1 MITMN
6 WSQISAETLLGK
18 LIRLPFR
25 VVPEGSVVHI
35 LRGPARGIR
44 WISNSSTRGFWLGL
58 WEPDNLKLFASH
70 LALGSVV
77 YDIGAHVGLY
87 TLLSSKRVGSQG
99 HVYSF
104 EPLPRNVQ
112 YLRRHI
118 ELNEVSNC
126 TVVEVAVSDRAGYG
140 HFDPTAHDSAAHL
153 SPTGAVEVA
162 MIALDDFFYSGSG
175 ARPPNAMKINA
186 EGAETEVLLG
196 GRRLIQEFFPVI
208 FLSLHTEQATQE
220 CKEFL
225 SSCGYSIQFL
235 AADKIWAQKT
245 PQ

>member
-1 MITMN
+1 MIRMD
-6 WSQISAETLLGK
+6 WSRISAETLLGK

-25 VVPEGSVVHI
+25 LIPEGSVVRI
-35 LRGPARGIR
+35 LRGPARGFH
-44 WISNSSTRGFWLGL
+44 WISNSSTRGFWLGF
-58 WEPDNLKLFASH
+58 WEPDNLKLFASQ
-70 LALGSVV
+70 LGPGSVV

-87 TLLSSKRVGSQG
+87 TLLSSKSVGNQG

-104 EPLPRNVQ
+104 EPLPRNVR

-118 ELNEVSNC
+118 ELNEISNC
-126 TVVEVAVSDRAGYG
+126 TVVEAAVSNRAGYQRL
-140 HFDPTAHDSAAHL
+140 DPTAHDSAAHL
-153 SPTGAVEVA
+153 SQTGALEVA
-162 MIALDDFFYSGSG
+162 TIALDEFFYGGSG

-196 GRRLIQEFFPVI
+196 GRRLIQEFFPII
-208 FLSLHTEQATQE
+208 FLSLHTERATQE

-225 SSCGYSIQFL
+225 SSCGYTIRFL

-245 PQ
+245 SQ

>member
-1 MITMN
+1 MDP
-6 WSQISAETLLGK
+6 SQISAATLLGK

-25 VVPEGSVVHI
+25 LIPEGSVVRI

-44 WISNSSTRGFWLGL
+44 WISNSSTRGFWLGF
-58 WEPDNLKLFASH
+58 WEPDNLKLFASQ
-70 LALGSVV
+70 LVPGSVV

-87 TLLSSKRVGSQG
+87 TLLSSKSIGSRG

-104 EPLPRNVQ
+104 EPLPRNVH

-118 ELNEVSNC
+118 KLNAISNC
-126 TVVEVAVSDRAGYG
+126 TVVEAAISDRAGCQR
-140 HFDPTAHDSAAHL
+140 FDPTAHDSAAHL
-153 SPTGAVEVA
+153 SETGSVEVA
-162 MIALDDFFYSGSG
+162 TIALDEFFYGGSG
-175 ARPPNAMKINA
+175 ARPPNTIKINA

-196 GRRLIQEFFPVI
+196 GRRLIREFSPVI
-208 FLSLHTEQATQE
+208 FLSLHTEQATRE
-220 CKEFL
+220 CEGFL

-245 PQ
+245 SK

>member
-1 MITMN
+1 MD
-6 WSQISAETLLGK
+6 WLQISAETLLGK

-25 VVPEGSVVHI
+25 LVPEGSVVRI
-35 LRGPARGIR
+35 LRGPARGMR
-44 WISNSSTRGFWLGL
+44 WISNSSTRGFWLGF
-58 WEPDNLKLFASH
+58 WEPDNLKLFATQ
-70 LALGSVV
+70 LAPGSVV

-87 TLLSSKRVGSQG
+87 TLLSSKSVGSQG

-104 EPLPRNVQ
+104 EPLPRNVH

-118 ELNEVSNC
+118 ELNEISNC
-126 TVVEVAVSDRAGYG
+126 TVVEAAVSDRAGYQR
-140 HFDPTAHDSAAHL
+140 FDPTAHDSAAHL
-153 SPTGAVEVA
+153 SRTGNVEVA
-162 MIALDDFFYSGSG
+162 TIALDEFFYSGSG

-196 GRRLIQEFFPVI
+196 GRRLIQEFSPVI
-208 FLSLHTEQATQE
+208 FLSLHTEQATRE

-225 SSCGYSIQFL
+225 SSCSYSIQFL

-245 PQ
+245 SK